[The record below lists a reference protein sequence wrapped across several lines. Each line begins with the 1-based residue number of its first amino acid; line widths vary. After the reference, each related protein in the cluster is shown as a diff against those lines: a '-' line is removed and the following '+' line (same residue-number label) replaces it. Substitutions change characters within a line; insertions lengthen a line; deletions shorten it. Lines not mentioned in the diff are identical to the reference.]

1 MRFNLVLSAVA
12 VSAVALAAQSP
23 EIRPTWKDLET
34 WSRFVATAN
43 ETEIGLGL
51 QPSGPT
57 GSLALAFTATFPGK
71 SPKLPASEIIVKV
84 AMSPNFNSLV
94 IRDTKLTFVLD
105 EGLPKLAVLDLSS
118 RFLGNELMPTTRL
131 TSGIARMTPAEYQR
145 LTRARAVKANVLGAQ
160 VELSKVQL
168 DAMRAYGKKVV
179 PVSGK

>member
-1 MRFNLVLSAVA
+1 MIGAA
-12 VSAVALAAQSP
+12 TLAAQSP

-51 QPSGPT
+51 QPAGLS
-57 GSLALAFTATFPGK
+57 LAFTATFPGR
-71 SPKLPASEIIVKV
+71 SPKLPAAEIVVKV

-105 EGLPKLAVLDLSS
+105 EGLPKLTVLDLSS

-145 LTRARAVKANVLGAQ
+145 LTRARAVKANVLGAT